1 MFATFINAAHA
12 QYDPIRLCSYFS
24 VSSDG
29 KFLLHGQCGTQAVQF
44 CAGLVAGVAFPE
56 RILLM

>member
-12 QYDPIRLCSYFS
+12 QYDPIRLYSYFS

-29 KFLLHGQCGTQAVQF
+29 KFLLHGQCGTQAVQS
-44 CAGLVAGVAFPE
+44 AQGWWLV
-56 RILLM
+56 LLFLRESC